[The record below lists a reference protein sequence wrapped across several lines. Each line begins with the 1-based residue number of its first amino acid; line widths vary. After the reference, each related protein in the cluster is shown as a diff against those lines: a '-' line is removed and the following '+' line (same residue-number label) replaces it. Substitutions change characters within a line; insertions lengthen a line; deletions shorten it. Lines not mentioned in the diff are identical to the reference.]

1 MSEVIVASDRL
12 PARLIKPHTH
22 EKFYLHRRYCSIFNS
37 GMQKQWPRNR
47 GYLELFAG
55 SGLAYDA
62 ITGAEHEASPI
73 LAATLNSPGFSRLAF
88 VEYDQELAHALEA
101 RLRSRGIADGRARV
115 FAGDANDRYV
125 LARALAFLPDPGLIF
140 VFADPED
147 INFWWSSV
155 QILAAARRQRKDLM
169 INLPIGPMRREIGNR
184 RYGSTARFL
193 GTNEW
198 ITQAERGDDL
208 GDLLRQTYA
217 DQLGTLGF
225 TARHKAIHAAT
236 GNLVL
241 YDLVF
246 ASRSPRA
253 LEFWH
258 KIQEIGVSGQREL
271 KLFPDFE

>member
-140 VFADPED
+140 VFAGVDY
-147 INFWWSSV
+147 
-155 QILAAARRQRKDLM
+155 AGRARRRS
-169 INLPIGPMRREIGNR
+169 G
-184 RYGSTARFL
+184 
-193 GTNEW
+193 
-198 ITQAERGDDL
+198 
-208 GDLLRQTYA
+208 
-217 DQLGTLGF
+217 
-225 TARHKAIHAAT
+225 
-236 GNLVL
+236 
-241 YDLVF
+241 
-246 ASRSPRA
+246 RSPPTNVRRPARDARVHRA
-253 LEFWH
+253 AQGDPCCHRQPGAL
-258 KIQEIGVSGQREL
+258 
-271 KLFPDFE
+271 